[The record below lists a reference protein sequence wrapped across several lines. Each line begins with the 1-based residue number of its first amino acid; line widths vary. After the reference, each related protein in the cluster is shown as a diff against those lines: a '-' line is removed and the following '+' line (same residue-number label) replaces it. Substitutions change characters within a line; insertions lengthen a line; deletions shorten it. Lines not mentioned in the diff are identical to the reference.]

1 MQHITDKNSND
12 KVGYF
17 GSDPGLII
25 EMEAGSIVAFTS
37 LNFHA
42 SGTNSTDKLRRA
54 YVVQYSSEP
63 IMTADGT
70 KLWGNAEKFLT
81 KGTITDQ
88 IIY

>member
-1 MQHITDKNSND
+1 
-12 KVGYF
+12 
-17 GSDPGLII
+17 
-25 EMEAGSIVAFTS
+25 MEAGSIVAFTS

-81 KGTITDQ
+81 KGKITNQ